1 LCQVFYADF
10 SNYFLKD
17 SHCLFTGRL
26 RGELAAGKLQEMPA
40 TNSVRMDKWLWA
52 ARIFKTRSLASDACR
67 QGRVTIAGLPVKAS
81 RDVKIADVIV
91 VKKDE
96 LTRTFKVLQL
106 LQHRVGAPAAK
117 EYVEDQTPESEL
129 QKAREPR
136 FTPLFFRPK
145 GSGRPTKKERRAIN
159 DILESS

>member
-1 LCQVFYADF
+1 
-10 SNYFLKD
+10 
-17 SHCLFTGRL
+17 
-26 RGELAAGKLQEMPA
+26 
-40 TNSVRMDKWLWA
+40 MDKWLWA
-52 ARIFKTRSLASDACR
+52 ARVFKTRGLASDACR
-67 QGRVTIAGLPVKAS
+67 HGRVAIAGLPVKAS
-81 RDVKIADVIV
+81 REVKINDVIV
-91 VKKDE
+91 VKKDG

-106 LQHRVGAPAAK
+106 LQQRVGAPVAK

-136 FTPLFFRPK
+136 FTPPLFFRPK

>member
-1 LCQVFYADF
+1 MVERHRPGNAISC
-10 SNYFLKD
+10 K
-17 SHCLFTGRL
+17 
-26 RGELAAGKLQEMPA
+26 EMLA
-40 TNSVRMDKWLWA
+40 TNSVRIDKWLWA
-52 ARIFKTRSLASDACR
+52 VRVFKTRGLASDACR
-67 QGRVTIAGLPVKAS
+67 QGRVTVAGLPVKAS
-81 RDVKIADVIV
+81 REVKVNDVIL

-106 LQHRVGAPAAK
+106 LQQRVGAPVAK
-117 EYVEDQTPESEL
+117 EYVEDQTPAAEL